1 MYRSEGFT
9 GQITM
14 EDYKIYYVNSYG
26 FLNYCR
32 DRLGYE
38 RVWACPQYDFDP
50 EDYWRKYKYFHI
62 IGTRMVFDLPDS
74 HGEIRSEERGKS
86 VKQAC
91 LKEKD
96 FLWSKLKK
104 LEKKY
109 PGSLGLSAGSCH
121 MCSQTIKPRSGGC
134 RYPDKIRYLLEAMEA
149 SPGRTAG
156 DIIEHEFQWQDNEP
170 LKPITLIAGLLSDQ
184 WDVEL

>member
-1 MYRSEGFT
+1 MYQTENFT
-9 GQITM
+9 GRIAM
-14 EDYKIYYVNSYG
+14 EDYNKDYVNSDG

-50 EDYWRKYKYFHI
+50 EDYWREYKYFHI
-62 IGTRMVFDLPDS
+62 IGTRVVFDLSGS
-74 HGEIRSEERGKS
+74 HEEIKS
-86 VKQAC
+86 DGIRKSMKQAC

-96 FLWSKLKK
+96 FLWMKLKK

-121 MCSQTIKPRSGGC
+121 MCSQCTKPRRGGC
-134 RYPDKIRYLLEAMEA
+134 RYPDEIRYLLEAMEG
-149 SPGRTAG
+149 SLGRTAG
-156 DIIEHEFQWQDNEP
+156 EILGQELQWAYT
-170 LKPITLIAGLLSDQ
+170 KPWQPFTLITGLLSDHYN
-184 WDVEL
+184 VEL